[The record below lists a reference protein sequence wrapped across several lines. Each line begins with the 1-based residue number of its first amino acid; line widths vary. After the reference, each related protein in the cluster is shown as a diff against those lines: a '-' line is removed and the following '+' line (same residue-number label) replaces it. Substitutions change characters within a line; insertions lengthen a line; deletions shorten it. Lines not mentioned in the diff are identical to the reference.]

1 MAIQNGNAHAADLGL
16 RALALFLRLHGVN
29 TEPDQLRD
37 RCGSDEIGIRAML
50 RCAREFGVKVRS
62 RTMDWT
68 RLASI
73 QLPGIASLHDGGF
86 LLLGRI
92 DDQVALVM
100 HPASSHPR
108 QMTRAEFE
116 AIWDGGLI
124 AAGSQSFAQRALHAF
139 GGIRARGVEL
149 GLHLGAGLM
158 RHAGDVLMRA
168 RDSLTKARDSF
179 LTKAPDLLM
188 RGRFA
193 ARDEIANE
201 AADTESP
208 AAAVNS
214 EGVDESGLIALAILL
229 RCHGIAAD
237 PGQIRHRVGA
247 ARLGVTEILRCAKD
261 FGVKAK
267 VQRTSWNR
275 LAVTPLPGIALLRD
289 GSFLILGKVIDDKLL
304 VQRPL
309 SPRPEA
315 MTQAQLEAIWD
326 GGIILM
332 ARRASLTDLARR
344 FDISWFVGAMQK
356 YRRLLGEVLV
366 ASFFLQIFAVVSPL
380 FFQVVIDKVLVH
392 RSMSTL
398 DVLIIGL
405 VVLTVF
411 EAILETLRV
420 YQFAHTTNRI
430 DVELGARL
438 FRHLMALPI
447 AYFQTRRVGDSV
459 ARVRELENIRQF
471 LTSSALTLAIDLL
484 FTFVFL
490 AVMFYY
496 STTLTWIV
504 LASFPFYIGISA
516 GAAPLFR
523 ARLDEKFN
531 RGSENQAFLVES
543 VSGVETLK
551 AMAVEPQMQRRW
563 EEQLAGYVAASFRV
577 LSLNNT
583 ASQAVQMINKLVI
596 AATLYFG
603 ARLVIGGDLT
613 VGELVAFN
621 MLAARVSTP
630 VLRLAQVWQDFHQ
643 ARLSIDR
650 LGDILNTIPEPS
662 FTPARA
668 ALPPIRGQVK
678 FEHATFRYRI
688 DGPEVL
694 HDVSFSVEPGQ
705 VIGIVG
711 SSGSGKSTITKL
723 IQRLY
728 VPESGRVLVD
738 GIDLAMVDLS
748 WLRRQIGVVLQENVL
763 FNCTIRDNIAL
774 ADPAMS
780 MERVIEAA
788 MLAGAHDFILELPE
802 GYDTIVGERGSSLSG
817 GQRQR
822 IAIARALITDPRI
835 LILDEATSALDYE
848 SERAIQQNMRQISA
862 GRTVFVIAHRL
873 STVRNA
879 NRIITIEHGRI
890 VEDGSHDELIR
901 SNGRYANLHY
911 LQAGIHDIR

>member
-1 MAIQNGNAHAADLGL
+1 MAIQNGNAHAAPDLGL
-16 RALALFLRLHGVN
+16 RALALFLRFHGVN

-37 RCGSDEIGIRAML
+37 HCGEDGIGIRAML
-50 RCAREFGVKVRS
+50 RCAREFGVKVRAT
-62 RTMDWT
+62 TMDWS
-68 RLASI
+68 RLTGI
-73 QLPGIASLHDGGF
+73 QLPGIASLRDGGF
-86 LLLGRI
+86 LLLGKI
-92 DDQVALVM
+92 EDQVALVL
-100 HPASSHPR
+100 HPTSSHPR
-108 QMTRAEFE
+108 RMTRAEFE

-124 AAGSQSFAQRALHAF
+124 SPGSPSFAHLALHAI
-139 GGIRARGVEL
+139 GDIRARGVEL
-149 GLHLGAGLM
+149 GSSLL
-158 RHAGDVLMRA
+158 RRAGDVLVGA
-168 RDSLTKARDSF
+168 RDGLVRIRDTIS
-179 LTKAPDLLM
+179 TKAPGALM
-188 RGRFA
+188 WARFVARGDTA
-193 ARDEIANE
+193 DE
-201 AADTESP
+201 AADIGSP
-208 AAAVNS
+208 AADVGF
-214 EGVDESGLIALAILL
+214 EDGDESGLIALAILL

-237 PGQIRHRVGA
+237 PGQIHHRVGA
-247 ARLGVTEILRCAKD
+247 TRLGVTEILRCAKE
-261 FGVKAK
+261 FGLKAK
-267 VQRTSWNR
+267 VQRTNWNR

-304 VQRPL
+304 IQRPL
-309 SPRPEA
+309 SPRPESI
-315 MTQAQLEAIWD
+315 TQAQLEAIWD

-332 ARRASLTDLARR
+332 ARRTSLTDLARR

-356 YRRLLGEVLV
+356 YRRLLGEVLA

-398 DVLIIGL
+398 DVLVIGL
-405 VVLTVF
+405 VVLTVL
-411 EAILETLRV
+411 EAVLETLRV
-420 YQFAHTTNRI
+420 YVFAHTTNRI

-471 LTSSALTLAIDLL
+471 LTSSALTLVIDLL
-484 FTFVFL
+484 FTVVFL
-490 AVMFYY
+490 VVMFYY

-516 GAAPLFR
+516 GATPLFR

-543 VSGVETLK
+543 VTGVETLK

-603 ARLVIGGDLT
+603 ARLVISGDLT

-643 ARLSIDR
+643 ARVSIDR

-668 ALPPIRGQVK
+668 ALPPIRGHVK

-738 GIDLAMVDLS
+738 GVDLAMVDLS

-774 ADPAMS
+774 ADPAMP

-802 GYDTIVGERGSSLSG
+802 GYDTVVGERGSSLSV

-848 SERAIQQNMRQISA
+848 SERAIQQNMRRISA

-879 NRIITIEHGRI
+879 SRIITLEHGRI

-911 LQAGIHDIR
+911 LQAGIHDLR